1 MKIVIFTRSDFIN
14 GIAYSPG
21 EIAGWPDHVADRLV
35 SKGYAQLYNGDGK
48 VRPAGGR
55 IPNAK
60 DWLDEP
66 GLNDHV
72 TKLKKDGAWPKVL
85 DEQVVVMDREVAQA
99 ARERMARE
107 MNQLKL
113 NSSSGWVA
121 LSRRLETGPRPAGF
135 VISRRPGPRPFF

>member
-107 MNQLKL
+107 MNQL
-113 NSSSGWVA
+113 N
-121 LSRRLETGPRPAGF
+121 
-135 VISRRPGPRPFF
+135 